1 MYHILTLCS
10 VGIIT
15 VFTGFQFHHQVYYLF
30 IYIFMQSTAVFM
42 HFLTELKYLPHNPN
56 PRGLCMAII
65 ALCRPFTHLFIIQYC
80 VEKANGKL
88 RGAITTA
95 RYSSCSKLYIVGR
108 S

>member
-10 VGIIT
+10 IGIIT
-15 VFTGFQFHHQVYYLF
+15 VFTGCQFHHQVYDLF

-42 HFLTELKYLPHNPN
+42 RFLTELKYLPHNPN

-65 ALCRPFTHLFIIQYC
+65 ASCRPFTHLFIIQYC

-88 RGAITTA
+88 REGQLLQLGTA
-95 RYSSCSKLYIVGR
+95 CAQSYI
-108 S
+108 